1 MARTRAAR
9 RAQREAE
16 RARRIAAARERNE
29 LLQRRRARFHNLR
42 ERLRLPHA
50 PGLVARTRR
59 RRARLVFLGIFMVN
73 AITWLIT
80 SDVAARGFVAV
91 VSVLIFP
98 MLAVFLV
105 GRAR

>member
-1 MARTRAAR
+1 
-9 RAQREAE
+9 
-16 RARRIAAARERNE
+16 
-29 LLQRRRARFHNLR
+29 
-42 ERLRLPHA
+42 
-50 PGLVARTRR
+50 
-59 RRARLVFLGIFMVN
+59 LGIFMVN